1 MSWSW
6 RLGKFAGIDVK
17 VHATFLLLVGFV
29 GLSYWLQA
37 GSLESALQGVI
48 FLLALF
54 ACVLLHEFG
63 HALAARRYGI
73 PTRDITLLPIGGVA
87 RLERMPSDPRQELV
101 VALAG
106 PAVNVVIAA
115 GVFIWL
121 TLTTGFAPLGQIG
134 ITGGTLLERLL
145 FTNLLLAG
153 FNLIPAFPMDGG
165 RVLRALLA
173 TRLHYV
179 RATQIAAALGQGI
192 AFLFGLWGLFSN
204 PLLVFTALFV
214 WIGAQQ
220 ESAQV
225 QTRHALS
232 GVPVRAAMLTNFHAL
247 APDDRLARAA
257 EYVLAG
263 SQRDF
268 PVVSFG
274 RVIGALSARQLFAGL
289 AQYGPHALVGEIMH
303 PHLPAVTDED
313 TLENASEHFQ
323 GEGTHAVAVTR
334 DGQLVGLLTLEN
346 LAEFMQIRNA
356 LRAAPGQA
364 A

>member
-1 MSWSW
+1 MGWSW
-6 RLGKFAGIDVK
+6 RLGKVAGIDVR
-17 VHATFLLLVGFV
+17 VHATFVLLIGFV
-29 GLSYWLQA
+29 ALSYWLQA
-37 GSLESALQGVI
+37 GSLEFALQGVV

-115 GVFIWL
+115 ILFVWL
-121 TLTTGFAPLGQIG
+121 ALTEGFAPLAEIG
-134 ITGGTLLERLL
+134 VTGGPLLERLL
-145 FTNLLLAG
+145 LTNLLLVG
-153 FNLIPAFPMDGG
+153 FNLVPAFPMDGG

-173 TRLHYV
+173 TRLDYV
-179 RATQIAAALGQGI
+179 HATQIAASLGQGI
-192 AFLFGLWGLFSN
+192 AFLFGLWGLFTN

-220 ESAQV
+220 EAAHV
-225 QTRHALS
+225 QARHALS
-232 GVPVRAAMLTNFHAL
+232 GVPVRAAMLTNFLTL

-268 PVVSFG
+268 PVVSYG

-289 AQYGPHALVGEIMH
+289 AQQGPHALVGEIMH
-303 PHLPAVTDED
+303 PHLPAVTDEE
-313 TLENASEHFQ
+313 TLENASEHLQ
-323 GEGTHAVAVTR
+323 GEEMRAVAVTR

-346 LAEFMQIRNA
+346 VAEFMQIRNA
-356 LRAAPGQA
+356 LRSAPGRA
-364 A
+364 S